1 MKSQAS
7 PMEDQ
12 VEVKMDD
19 LDKKLRIRV
28 ILTTKQNVVST
39 GLLNEYMIGIIMNII
54 SHEWKI
60 DPSIKLI
67 AK

>member
-1 MKSQAS
+1 
-7 PMEDQ
+7 MEDQ

>member
-1 MKSQAS
+1 
-7 PMEDQ
+7 MEDQ

-39 GLLNEYMIGIIMNII
+39 GLLKKYMIGIIMKII